1 MSKINCFLFL
11 TFCGFFLTF
20 SQEVNSDLWTG
31 HFSYNSVVAIQ
42 NTDDKIFVASENAI
56 FIYSQ
61 STNTYETISTIE
73 GLSGG
78 YISTIHYSSFYDILL
93 IGYQSGLIEVY
104 NVTDKSVLKVVDIL
118 NKVTIPPENKT
129 VNHFLEQNDQI
140 YISTNYGI
148 SLYDLEDLEF
158 GDTYY
163 IGNNGGQ
170 IQVRETQILSN
181 LIYAATNEGLKTADV
196 NSNNLIDFQLW
207 STLFSGNFSD
217 IDPLSN
223 TLFVV
228 QSGNNLYELNGS
240 ALAPVLSFPSPILDL
255 RTNNGNIIITT
266 QNAVYNYL
274 PDLTL
279 LQTYTLNSVFSTSF
293 TTAQIVQ
300 ESIYLG
306 TQDNGILKPSSTSSI
321 AYEEIHPSGPS
332 RNQAFALQY
341 SYNNLWVTFGDY
353 SPSYNPSPTRT
364 YGISNFD
371 TTTWNNISYDS
382 IQQTIN
388 KPVYN
393 LNAIATNPSNSNQV
407 FISSF
412 QNGILNFEKETSIEL
427 YDDTNSGL
435 QSLIIPGS
443 PNYKSIRVSD
453 LEFDN
458 KGQLWSLTSKISN
471 ALKMY
476 NPSTNQWQSY
486 SLEALIEDP
495 LNDEFGFGDLEISND
510 ETKWIGSYKNGVIA
524 FNNNTNN
531 ITKIQG
537 EDVANLPIDH
547 ISALAMDR
555 NNVLWIGTYKGL
567 RLYYNTANIFTDENP
582 RTEPIIILEE
592 GLPKE
597 LLELQYITEIIVD
610 GSNNKWISTIDAGVF
625 YLSSDG
631 QKTIYHFTEQN
642 SPLPSNTVVAM
653 AKDEVD
659 GTIYFGTSRG
669 LVSFKAGG
677 SSPSSTLKDAFVY
690 PNPVRPGFNISVDKI
705 KIKNLS
711 DNVNIKITDIEG
723 NLVAEAQSNT
733 NLRFK
738 GYNLEIDGG
747 TAYWN
752 GKNLANSPVAS
763 GVYLALISDLD
774 ELETRVLKIMLI
786 RS

>member
-42 NTDDKIFVASENAI
+42 NTEDKIFVASENAI

-148 SLYDLEDLEF
+148 SLYDMEDLEF

-353 SPSYNPSPTRT
+353 SPSYNPSPNRT

-531 ITKIQG
+531 I
-537 EDVANLPIDH
+537 
-547 ISALAMDR
+547 M
-555 NNVLWIGTYKGL
+555 
-567 RLYYNTANIFTDENP
+567 
-582 RTEPIIILEE
+582 
-592 GLPKE
+592 
-597 LLELQYITEIIVD
+597 
-610 GSNNKWISTIDAGVF
+610 
-625 YLSSDG
+625 
-631 QKTIYHFTEQN
+631 
-642 SPLPSNTVVAM
+642 
-653 AKDEVD
+653 
-659 GTIYFGTSRG
+659 
-669 LVSFKAGG
+669 
-677 SSPSSTLKDAFVY
+677 
-690 PNPVRPGFNISVDKI
+690 
-705 KIKNLS
+705 
-711 DNVNIKITDIEG
+711 
-723 NLVAEAQSNT
+723 
-733 NLRFK
+733 
-738 GYNLEIDGG
+738 
-747 TAYWN
+747 
-752 GKNLANSPVAS
+752 GK
-763 GVYLALISDLD
+763 
-774 ELETRVLKIMLI
+774 K
-786 RS
+786 